1 MQQKNSSFKKLLTK
15 IKGIKNIEIVI
26 AILIMAVIIAIF
38 TSSINTSSYN
48 INDKHKDQNT
58 TKQTSI
64 ENQNIQNPIVEQ
76 EIRLQEKLSAIKGAG
91 KVEVMITYKSSKE
104 VITATN
110 TMESNTTTQE
120 EDSNGGNRKVTQ
132 SDINSQAVTMNDG
145 NGAKPLII
153 KELEPEIKGVIVIS
167 EGANDINVKMQLL
180 RAVQTVLG
188 VNADQVDVF
197 VMESK

>member
-64 ENQNIQNPIVEQ
+64 ENQNTQNPIVEQ
-76 EIRLQEKLSAIKGAG
+76 EVRLQEKLSAIKGAG

-153 KELEPEIKGVIVIS
+153 KELEPEIKGVIVIA

>member
-64 ENQNIQNPIVEQ
+64 ENQNTQNPIVEQ
-76 EIRLQEKLSAIKGAG
+76 EVRLQEKLSAIKGAG

>member
-1 MQQKNSSFKKLLTK
+1 VQQKNSSFKKLLTK

-64 ENQNIQNPIVEQ
+64 ENQNTQNPIVEQ
-76 EIRLQEKLSAIKGAG
+76 EVRLQEKLSAIKGAG

-153 KELEPEIKGVIVIS
+153 KELEPEIKGVIVIA

>member
-153 KELEPEIKGVIVIS
+153 KELEPEIKGVIVIA